1 VVSHRLENHM
11 LTFTKYIYLVYGGD
25 PETPLFIS
33 NSIENCIEYMERG
46 GLSSIQCY
54 NLKVME
60 KEKW

>member
-1 VVSHRLENHM
+1 M